1 MRFYTCLL
9 NMQTTNIK
17 ANNSA
22 FRWQLP
28 ADPVK
33 TVLSKAERPELLGMA
48 IPAHWEEFHCMDDTQ
63 LCLTLHVKSL
73 PCRNT
78 RRILAEG
85 DLWIISSSIKGK
97 MEIILLGETMLVQL
111 ICHAAFAAEY
121 HSFAANP
128 CALGLQAPEMHK
140 PHLNF
145 TFVHHL
151 PSQDFSP
158 FLDSCIPLWF
168 QQEERT
174 KTTLPH
180 HKRTPCIL
188 QQKEGPRC
196 LTSSSS
202 LLSFQ
207 FEQEEN
213 NNFSFCNSVHTSQKH
228 SSSILTT
235 EPPAFQVQTCVS
247 KAWTETGLKWD
258 CNIHFYLWLLALKH
272 RSIEMSQS
280 HFENS
285 F

>member
-1 MRFYTCLL
+1 MTHSSVSPCMLSLCLAGIPEGYWQKETSELFHPLSREKWKSYYWVKQCLYSWFAMLHLLL
-9 NMQTTNIK
+9 NTT
-17 ANNSA
+17 A
-22 FRWQLP
+22 
-28 ADPVK
+28 
-33 TVLSKAERPELLGMA
+33 LL
-48 IPAHWEEFHCMDDTQ
+48 
-63 LCLTLHVKSL
+63 L
-73 PCRNT
+73 
-78 RRILAEG
+78 
-85 DLWIISSSIKGK
+85 
-97 MEIILLGETMLVQL
+97 
-111 ICHAAFAAEY
+111 
-121 HSFAANP
+121 NP

-285 F
+285 FQRTKLKSGLPCR